1 MVPLKH
7 IQQPP
12 LLSKSSQSS
21 DSQSSS
27 NDKTSSLTSLSSED
41 DKEEVKEEDYL
52 QINGNRVNVEDYN
65 AQKSCNS
72 RRNSNDNNN
81 NAIPRISCPE
91 SWLSRNPVR
100 VLLVLLMFCFV
111 AVAFA
116 QGCNIRIPGACARAE
131 HCGCAALPGACLS
144 TGSLPTLLTLKLNQK
159 A

>member
-81 NAIPRISCPE
+81 NVE
-91 SWLSRNPVR
+91 SMCGKLAVELPPSYLTDTRSVECYHSKNCTDG
-100 VLLVLLMFCFV
+100 VLQL
-111 AVAFA
+111 
-116 QGCNIRIPGACARAE
+116 R
-131 HCGCAALPGACLS
+131 
-144 TGSLPTLLTLKLNQK
+144 
-159 A
+159 